1 MTKVQLLTRDIRR
14 KHREI
19 TGLQADLTKM
29 QDHLAVLEARAKNV
43 GKRTYSSAEV
53 RARLGLAGKK

>member
-14 KHREI
+14 KRREI
-19 TGLQADLTKM
+19 TGLQEDLTNM

-43 GKRTYSSAEV
+43 GKRTYSSTEV
-53 RARLGLAGKK
+53 RARLGLLAKR

>member
-14 KHREI
+14 KRREI
-19 TGLQADLTKM
+19 TGLQEDLTTM

-43 GKRTYSSAEV
+43 GKPTYSPTEV
-53 RARLGLAGKK
+53 RARLGLLTKR

>member
-14 KHREI
+14 KRREI
-19 TGLQADLTKM
+19 TGLQEDLTNM

-53 RARLGLAGKK
+53 RARLGLLAKR